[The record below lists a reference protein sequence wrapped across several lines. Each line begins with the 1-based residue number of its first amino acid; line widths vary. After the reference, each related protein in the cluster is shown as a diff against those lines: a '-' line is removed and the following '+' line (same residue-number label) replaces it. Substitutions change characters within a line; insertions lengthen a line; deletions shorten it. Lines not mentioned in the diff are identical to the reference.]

1 VGRHGRAELRDE
13 LARLH
18 AGPLRS
24 SQKRRSPWWPWRT
37 TRSVG
42 TSEPFGDAARREVD
56 LVARLRAGVTI
67 EQATSEIT
75 TLTRRLES
83 DAPPNAPRG
92 LFPVVR
98 SFEDVVAGNVH
109 SAMIA
114 LMAAVG
120 LVLLIASANVANLL
134 LMRGEARR
142 AELAVREALGAGRGR
157 IVRQLLAES
166 VVSSGRIA
174 TRRIGAG

>member
-1 VGRHGRAELRDE
+1 M
-13 LARLH
+13 
-18 AGPLRS
+18 
-24 SQKRRSPWWPWRT
+24 
-37 TRSVG
+37 
-42 TSEPFGDAARREVD
+42 
-56 LVARLRAGVTI
+56 
-67 EQATSEIT
+67 
-75 TLTRRLES
+75 TRRLES